1 MKLDTWLAVLVIS
14 ISAAFAISG
23 KYQKSKFIHYAFKP
37 LTMIMIISLAWER
50 VTILPSVYG
59 YFILSGLCLSLLGDV
74 FLMLPAK
81 YFRPGLLAF
90 LAVQILYILAFGRG
104 LQALSFSPLLFILGY
119 AGLIFL
125 FLYRSLGKYRWPVL
139 LYLLAISGMAWLA
152 VSRYLGFLDSSS
164 MLAMIGALLFLFS
177 DSVNAVNRFK
187 KPFWLAQILILGSY
201 FAAQLLFALSI

>member
-1 MKLDTWLAVLVIS
+1 
-14 ISAAFAISG
+14 
-23 KYQKSKFIHYAFKP
+23 
-37 LTMIMIISLAWER
+37 
-50 VTILPSVYG
+50 
-59 YFILSGLCLSLLGDV
+59 
-74 FLMLPAK
+74 MLPAK

-90 LAVQILYILAFGRG
+90 VAAQVLYILAFNCG
-104 LQALSFSPLLFILGY
+104 LKSLAFSPLLIILAY

-139 LYLLAISGMAWLA
+139 GYMMAISGMAWLA
-152 VSRYLGFLDSSS
+152 VSRHLGLLDRSSL
-164 MLAMIGALLFLFS
+164 LAMIGAFLFLFS